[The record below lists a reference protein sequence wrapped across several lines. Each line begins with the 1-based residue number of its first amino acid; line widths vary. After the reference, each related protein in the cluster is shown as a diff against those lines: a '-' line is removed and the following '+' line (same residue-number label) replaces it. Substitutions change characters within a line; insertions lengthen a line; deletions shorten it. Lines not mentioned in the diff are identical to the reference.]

1 MRMPRAQQSSPTKC
15 CSRPCTL
22 HDLALLNLL
31 SGLLSVPGRG
41 PATSAQ
47 VHTED
52 VDRQKK
58 GAHVE
63 GAAVFAAGD
72 DVIEAAWSW
81 HDFSTYV
88 MISAEGCSLAVQLGK
103 GNEIIM
109 PIWCAATNAAVAYRC
124 GPYPRAHYNS
134 PRRATLRML
143 RPAAMPEQCGR
154 CLADWPCHAVLHAS
168 FAAPPTSPAAGR
180 TRRPCY
186 ILPDSSRF
194 LHMHSVTRIAFK
206 VLHLLL
212 NPVTSGSKPNIPVA
226 LAAPAPHPH
235 PVPELHANE
244 GSWRA
249 SQRFTQAW

>member
-143 RPAAMPEQCGR
+143 RPAAMPEQCQ
-154 CLADWPCHAVLHAS
+154 AEAS
-168 FAAPPTSPAAGR
+168 AAAWLTGPVMQSCMQALQHRQPRLRLGAPGGPATFSPTPRDFS
-180 TRRPCY
+180 TC
-186 ILPDSSRF
+186 
-194 LHMHSVTRIAFK
+194 
-206 VLHLLL
+206 
-212 NPVTSGSKPNIPVA
+212 
-226 LAAPAPHPH
+226 
-235 PVPELHANE
+235 
-244 GSWRA
+244 
-249 SQRFTQAW
+249 TQ